1 MTEPSAGL
9 PWGRGRRLSPH
20 LSHKAIKWKVP
31 GLGREQVLAG
41 GGTGLIRAARPCTH
55 RRDLLSGPVTAFQSD
70 IKLVPLSPICTWK
83 AQKRGDGAF
92 RSVPAA
98 PHLGGFASHGHPPQA
113 PRSQE
118 APFASRASC
127 DGLISILL
135 VLTQIS
141 AFAEESH

>member
-9 PWGRGRRLSPH
+9 PRGRGRRLSPH

-70 IKLVPLSPICTWK
+70 IKLVPLFADLYLEGAETWRWRVPLCPGRSPSRRLCLPRPPPT
-83 AQKRGDGAF
+83 GAAVPGGTF
-92 RSVPAA
+92 RF
-98 PHLGGFASHGHPPQA
+98 LG
-113 PRSQE
+113 E
-118 APFASRASC
+118 
-127 DGLISILL
+127 L
-135 VLTQIS
+135 
-141 AFAEESH
+141 

>member
-9 PWGRGRRLSPH
+9 PRGRGRRLSPH

-70 IKLVPLSPICTWK
+70 IKLVPLFADLYLEGAETW
-83 AQKRGDGAF
+83 RWRVPLCP

-113 PRSQE
+113 PRSPGGTFRFPGE
-118 APFASRASC
+118 
-127 DGLISILL
+127 L
-135 VLTQIS
+135 
-141 AFAEESH
+141 